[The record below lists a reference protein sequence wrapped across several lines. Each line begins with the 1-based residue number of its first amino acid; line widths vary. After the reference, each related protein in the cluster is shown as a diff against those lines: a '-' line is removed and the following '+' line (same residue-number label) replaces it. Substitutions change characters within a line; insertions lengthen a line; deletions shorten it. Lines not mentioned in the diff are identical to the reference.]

1 MQVVNGHMKRCST
14 LLIIR
19 EMQTRTSVN
28 YELMLVRVAI
38 VKKNLQKTN
47 AGENLEKREPSYT
60 FFFPSYTFDEDANKC
75 IHYGRQFGG
84 SLQSCYKHSLKK
96 SRS

>member
-60 FFFPSYTFDEDANKC
+60 FFFLPILLMRMQISAFTMED
-75 IHYGRQFGG
+75 
-84 SLQSCYKHSLKK
+84 SLEVPYRVAISIL
-96 SRS
+96 